1 LQSGPERV
9 ALCNLGHFFEADEI
23 DDAEPGEAGDRIQCD
38 WTIRAGVLENHD
50 GLWKQR
56 DHFLEELLVLVDQ
69 RSIVEVI
76 LDVLLQVVTAK
87 KTDPRMMSEDRRAQ
101 LASLERFE
109 VGGDQRRERQ
119 AEQFRIRRYT

>member
-1 LQSGPERV
+1 MNGRSIVRLAVRHPAFASTGPCVQNFAEPDRVANVGGLQSGPERV

-23 DDAEPGEAGDRIQCD
+23 DAAEPGEAGDGIQCD

-69 RSIVEVI
+69 RSIVEV
-76 LDVLLQVVTAK
+76 
-87 KTDPRMMSEDRRAQ
+87 
-101 LASLERFE
+101 
-109 VGGDQRRERQ
+109 
-119 AEQFRIRRYT
+119 